1 MEEGT
6 DYVAKAFWGAGANFA
21 STSLFF
27 PRFAGM
33 LAILRR

>member
-6 DYVAKAFWGAGANFA
+6 DYVAKAFWGDGANFA

-27 PRFAGM
+27 PDS
-33 LAILRR
+33 LVC

>member
-6 DYVAKAFWGAGANFA
+6 GYVAKAFWSAGANFA

-27 PRFAGM
+27 SPIR
-33 LAILRR
+33 